1 MDLHKQP
8 FTSPKAL
15 LKSIWLNRHLISRM
29 INRQIAERY
38 RGSTLGLVWSFIT
51 PLFLLAVYTFV
62 FSVVF
67 KARWGSTLEESKVQF
82 AFLLFIGLIT
92 HSLLADILNNAP
104 YLIQGNV
111 NFVKRVVFPLEILP
125 IVSLGA
131 ILFHALISLSVLLIA
146 LFFFNGF
153 IYWTA
158 LLIPLVWL
166 PLLLTSLGI
175 AWGLASL
182 GVFFRDIS
190 HVTSIITMVMLFL
203 APVFYPLEAIPQK
216 YHIWIMLNPLT
227 FIIEQSRNVLIWGK
241 IPNWY
246 GLFIYLIFSL
256 VILWGG
262 FWWFQKTRKGFA
274 DVL

>member
-1 MDLHKQP
+1 MDLHKRHS
-8 FTSPKAL
+8 TSPKTL
-15 LKSIWLNRHLISRM
+15 IKSVLQNHQLISQMTYRE
-29 INRQIAERY
+29 ITQRY
-38 RGSTLGLVWSFIT
+38 RGSMLGLIWSFIT
-51 PLFLLAVYTFV
+51 PLFMLAVYTFV
-62 FSVVF
+62 FSVIF
-67 KARWGSTLEESKVQF
+67 KARWGVGLEESKIQF
-82 AFLLFIGLIT
+82 AVLLFVGLIT
-92 HSLLADILNNAP
+92 HSLLAEIMNKTPL
-104 YLIQGNV
+104 LIQGNV

-131 ILFHALISLSVLLIA
+131 TLFHAFVSLSVLLIT

-153 IYWTA
+153 IYWTTI
-158 LLIPLVWL
+158 LIPLVWL
-166 PLLLTSLGI
+166 PLVFTSLGF

-190 HVTSIITMVMLFL
+190 HITGIITMVMLFL
-203 APVFYPLEAIPQK
+203 APVFYPLKAIPQK

-227 FIIEQSRNVLIWGK
+227 FIIDQSRNVLIWGK
-241 IPNWY
+241 MPNWY
-246 GLFIYLIFSL
+246 GLFIYLNISL